1 MSRLKATIV
10 SIETVENLNIVKFSF
25 NNTILTM
32 MSLDLNSDI
41 KIGTKVSLAIKPT
54 HVAIAKDF
62 NGIVSYSNQ
71 INTIINDI
79 DNGKLLSSIKLGIN
93 DTIIESI
100 ITVESSQKMNLKVG
114 DSVIALIK
122 ASEISIQGIVE

>member
-1 MSRLKATIV
+1 LSRLKATIV

>member
-114 DSVIALIK
+114 DSVTALIK